1 MYTYSQLIP
10 IHILLSM
17 VKKAVFE
24 DLSHGMKHC
33 LPVAV
38 LHLRTCQRKAK
49 MHITNRHGA
58 DVLGIKLVHDCTGLS
73 KIVVLNVIRLTTQ
86 L

>member
-38 LHLRTCQRKAK
+38 LDLRTCQRKAK
-49 MHITNRHGA
+49 
-58 DVLGIKLVHDCTGLS
+58 LGYNTAHSQQARC
-73 KIVVLNVIRLTTQ
+73 
-86 L
+86 

>member
-1 MYTYSQLIP
+1 
-10 IHILLSM
+10 M

-38 LHLRTCQRKAK
+38 LDLRTCQSKAK
-49 MHITNRHGA
+49 LGYTALHIANRHGA
-58 DVLGIKLVHDCTGLS
+58 DVLGSKLVHNCTGLC
-73 KIVVLNVIRLTTQ
+73 KMVVLNVIRLTTQ